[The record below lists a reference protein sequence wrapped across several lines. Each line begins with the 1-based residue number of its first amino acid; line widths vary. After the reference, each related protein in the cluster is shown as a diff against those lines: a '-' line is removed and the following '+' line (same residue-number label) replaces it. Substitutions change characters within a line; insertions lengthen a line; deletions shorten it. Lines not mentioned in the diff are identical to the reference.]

1 MSMQRL
7 AAVSA
12 LALVVGTL
20 FAAAPAETPVTPKEH
35 RRGGDQTFLTFPEW
49 FLVYSPAEYADY
61 VKERAP
67 SRFPFVGHIC
77 QFWQSYRAVYG
88 AVKNDYPWNGEYHTM
103 IMVIGGSTTAEYGLR
118 AAYETLIGRV
128 SELTQTHGPT
138 AEDRLGARVAQ
149 DYVDFIRVR
158 PWYEF
163 DFAGKL
169 RELWLETGWWGP
181 DLLRKWERKYALTTE
196 YGIKALYGWLIER
209 ATRASFETPVPVTAV
224 LGERLPE
231 GIGKELPELQVL
243 ERRADGSVLFTV
255 PRYQAFSD
263 YAAALADGGAVFREI
278 AGNRSAIL
286 VSALVPQEWE
296 PAGSDAKVLFTQPII
311 TRPAVKRIALVV
323 PVGSLSALLN
333 ALRGPGMELEH
344 VYDY

>member
-1 MSMQRL
+1 MQCL
-7 AAVSA
+7 GGICA
-12 LALVVGTL
+12 LALTIGALV
-20 FAAAPAETPVTPKEH
+20 AAAPTEAPVAPKEH

-49 FLVYSPAEYADY
+49 FLVYSPAEYAQY

-67 SRFPFVGHIC
+67 SRFPFIGHIG
-77 QFWQSYRAVYG
+77 QFWQSYRAVYS
-88 AVKNDYPWNGEYHTM
+88 AVKDDYPFNGEYHTM
-103 IMVIGGSTTAEYGLR
+103 IVVIGGSTTVEYGLR

-128 SELTQTHGPT
+128 SELMQTHGPT

-149 DYVDFIRVR
+149 EYVDFIRVR
-158 PWYEF
+158 PWYEY

-169 RELWLETGWWGP
+169 RELWRDTGFRGP

-196 YGIKALYGWLIER
+196 YGIKALYGWAIER

-224 LGERLPE
+224 LADRLPA
-231 GIGKELPELQVL
+231 GIDKALPELKVL

-263 YAAALADGGAVFREI
+263 YSATLAGQGVVFQEI
-278 AGNRSAIL
+278 AGNRSPIL
-286 VSALVPQEWE
+286 VSALVPRDWK
-296 PAGSDAKVLFTQPII
+296 PDAAHAKILFTQPVI
-311 TRPAVKRIALVV
+311 TRPAVKRVAVVV
-323 PVGSLSALLN
+323 PVASLAPVLN

>member
-1 MSMQRL
+1 
-7 AAVSA
+7 V
-12 LALVVGTL
+12 
-20 FAAAPAETPVTPKEH
+20 
-35 RRGGDQTFLTFPEW
+35 RGADQTFLTFPEW

-67 SRFPFVGHIC
+67 SRFPFIGHIG

-88 AVKNDYPWNGEYHTM
+88 AVKNDYPFNGEYHTM
-103 IMVIGGSTTAEYGLR
+103 IMVIGASTTVEYGLR

-128 SELTQTHGPT
+128 SELAQTHGPT
-138 AEDRLGARVAQ
+138 AEDRLGTRVAQ

-158 PWYEF
+158 PWYEY

-169 RELWLETGWWGP
+169 RELWSETGFWGP

-196 YGIKALYGWLIER
+196 YGIKALYGWMIER

-224 LGERLPE
+224 LADRLPT
-231 GIGKELPELQVL
+231 GIDKELPDLKVL
-243 ERRADGSVLFTV
+243 ERRADGSVLLTV

-263 YAAALADGGAVFREI
+263 YSATLAGRGVAFKEI
-278 AGNRSAIL
+278 AGNRSLIM
-286 VSALVPQEWE
+286 VSALVPRDWE
-296 PAGSDAKVLFTQPII
+296 PAGAAEKVLFTQPVI
-311 TRPAVKRIALVV
+311 TRPAVKRVALVV
-323 PVGSLSALLN
+323 PVGSLAPLLN
-333 ALRGPGMELEH
+333 TLRQPGIELEH